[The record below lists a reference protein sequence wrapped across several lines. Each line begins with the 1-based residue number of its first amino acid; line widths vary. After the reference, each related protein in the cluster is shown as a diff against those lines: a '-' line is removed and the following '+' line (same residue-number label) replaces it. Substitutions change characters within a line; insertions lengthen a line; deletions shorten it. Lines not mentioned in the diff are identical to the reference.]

1 MLSHLNDV
9 IQWKVVMAFMTGM
22 VTAGILLYLLPAA
35 AVSATSC
42 PGENHTN
49 GLMNILIENKI
60 LPG

>member
-22 VTAGILLYLLPAA
+22 VTAGIMFYLLLAP
-35 AVSATSC
+35 AVSDASY
-42 PGENHTN
+42 PGKNHTN
-49 GLMNILIENKI
+49 GLMNILPENKI